1 MKITYFG
8 HSAFRID
15 TGHSS
20 ILVDPFL
27 SDNPHFNGDVAAAT
41 EGVTHIALTHGHFD
55 HVGDTVDIAKRTGA
69 KVVATFELAQWISKK
84 GVEAIE
90 PMNTGGTA
98 RFEDFSITLTQAFH
112 SSGHVE
118 EDGRVT
124 YLGQPNGL
132 VFHFDNGPTVYH
144 MGDTDI
150 FGDMALIEEL
160 HHPKIAMV
168 PVGDRLTMG
177 AAAFEAFDSL
187 SRGDRLPPL
196 FRFRDHHPHSLGNA
210 SDPRQGSADFPR
222 SDGRRGLEGR
232 DAEDRRGFRGLISR
246 VRDARRLLCCVG
258 AAASL

>member
-20 ILVDPFL
+20 ILVDPLL

-177 AAAFEAFDSL
+177 AAVAAIACRRYFDFETIIPIHWGTLPILDKDPQTFLEAMEGEASKVVTPKIGEAFE
-187 SRGDRLPPL
+187 
-196 FRFRDHHPHSLGNA
+196 
-210 SDPRQGSADFPR
+210 
-222 SDGRRGLEGR
+222 
-232 DAEDRRGFRGLISR
+232 
-246 VRDARRLLCCVG
+246 V
-258 AAASL
+258 

>member
-15 TGHSS
+15 TDHSS
-20 ILVDPFL
+20 ILIDPFL
-27 SDNPHFNGDVAAAT
+27 SDNPHFKGDVADAT
-41 EGVTHIALTHGHFD
+41 EDVTHIALTHGHFD
-55 HVGDTVDIAKRTGA
+55 HVGDTVEIAKRTGA

-84 GVEAIE
+84 GVETIE

-132 VFHFDNGPTVYH
+132 VFHFDDGPTVYH

-177 AAAFEAFDSL
+177 AAVAAIACRRYFDFETIIPIHW
-187 SRGDRLPPL
+187 GTLPIL
-196 FRFRDHHPHSLGNA
+196 DK
-210 SDPRQGSADFPR
+210 DPKTFVEAM
-222 SDGRRGLEGR
+222 EG
-232 DAEDRRGFRGLISR
+232 ESSKVMTPKICEPFE
-246 VRDARRLLCCVG
+246 V
-258 AAASL
+258 